1 MCDPNRVEARR
12 DASRATTSM
21 QRSAPIALEDGW
33 EVVRRGV
40 DKLEKLLEGE
50 PEAEGFKADEYMNIY
65 TCVLDQERRKET

>member
-1 MCDPNRVEARR
+1 
-12 DASRATTSM
+12 M

-65 TCVLDQERRKET
+65 TCVLVLERRNQT